1 MSPYYLSLSR
11 MTTTISFTALL
22 GVLLF
27 SVTGCGSPAPETP
40 TTPDPSSAPVSTPTP
55 TEAMPEAPK
64 ATTSPSK
71 TTEGSAKTA
80 DETAKAES
88 SLSQSIVMLAAH
100 AVDPFSIALPIQSI
114 EAKSEAVGELSP
126 YYQSL
131 LAASPFVTIKVPPP
145 KEVEPLPSAGGN
157 GTLPTSGGGTEEGG
171 NGPSNQGPVVSPEES
186 LYAALGS
193 INVNGISYKKTAPMA
208 ILSLGD
214 SGEGSTD
221 SSTIFVKKGS
231 QLNIQGY
238 RVWIEKIT
246 PTTVQVG
253 ASDGF
258 RKVSRTLPIADIFGF
273 SRTGENTATTQ
284 ATGAG
289 SMPTNAPRSAVPSP
303 TPPKVDPNKVSPE
316 DIDQIVKDLLK

>member
-27 SVTGCGSPAPETP
+27 SVTGCGSPTPKAP
-40 TTPDPSSAPVSTPTP
+40 TTPDPSSGAPVSTPTP
-55 TEAMPEAPK
+55 TEAMPEAPN

-100 AVDPFSIALPIQSI
+100 GVDPFSIALPIQSI
-114 EAKSEAVGELSP
+114 EAKSTAVGELSP

-131 LAASPFVTIKVPPP
+131 LAASPLVTITVPPP
-145 KEVEPLPSAGGN
+145 TEVEPLPSAGGN
-157 GTLPTSGGGTEEGG
+157 GTLPTGGGGTGA
-171 NGPSNQGPVVSPEES
+171 SDQGPIVSPEES

-208 ILSLGD
+208 ILSLGA

-221 SSTIFVKKGS
+221 TSTIFVKKGS

-238 RVWIEKIT
+238 RGWIEKIT

-258 RKVSRTLPIADIFGF
+258 SKVSRTLPIADIFGF
-273 SRTGENTATTQ
+273 SRTGENKATSQ
-284 ATGAG
+284 ATEGG
-289 SMPTNAPRSAVPSP
+289 SMPTNAPHSAVPSP

>member
-1 MSPYYLSLSR
+1 VSPYYLSLSR
-11 MTTTISFTALL
+11 MTTTISFTVLL

-27 SVTGCGSPAPETP
+27 SVTGCGSPAPEAP
-40 TTPDPSSAPVSTPTP
+40 KTPDPSSAPVSTATT
-55 TEAMPEAPK
+55 TEAMPAAPN
-64 ATTSPSK
+64 ATSSPPSS
-71 TTEGSAKTA
+71 TEESSKTA

-131 LAASPFVTIKVPPP
+131 LAASPLVTITVPPP
-145 KEVEPLPSAGGN
+145 KEVEPLPSGGGN
-157 GTLPTSGGGTEEGG
+157 GGGGTGA
-171 NGPSNQGPVVSPEES
+171 SDQGPVVSPEES

-208 ILSLGD
+208 ILSLGA

-221 SSTIFVKKGS
+221 TSTIFVKKGS

-253 ASDGF
+253 ASDGLN
-258 RKVSRTLPIADIFGF
+258 KVSRTLPIADIFGF

-289 SMPTNAPRSAVPSP
+289 SMPTNTPRSAVPSP
-303 TPPKVDPNKVSPE
+303 TPPKVDPNNVSPE